1 MVRKKC
7 ERLRK
12 LKEFFP
18 EIYDT
23 IMTERFVLLETTEN
37 KKGAEGMKKTKQILT
52 LATTASLLMGSI
64 SVPAYAATTF
74 VDISTVTW
82 SGFKPFLNQAAE
94 LGLMSGYEENG
105 KRYCKP
111 RNNVTYC
118 EAVQLMYS
126 IMKAYTKQDVNDA
139 TVTKWKPVISAY
151 NIPTWAYKATA
162 YGLENSIL
170 TTAEL
175 NKLQG
180 GTKAAN
186 REDVGVIFGKAM
198 DTVKGYDVKSGATL
212 GYADKDAIS
221 ATAVPYLEL
230 LYRVNLMVGDSDNKF
245 NPKKNITRAE
255 MAVLSV
261 KSYNKLVENKGTE
274 TNRKTATGTVT
285 DCKTMQNGDIFLTM
299 TASGSSL
306 SLFGVKGKV
315 TAKYNGQTIALSD
328 IKTGDTVKVTYEG
341 QYMSSIT
348 VTYSKNGIKQ
358 TTEKKY
364 ELKDITDS
372 KITVKDG
379 STEKKFYLDD
389 DVEIRLDGKKS
400 TVSKLSR
407 ALEDT
412 SYDVTLTL
420 DKDEYVLK
428 VVAVVNA
435 NNPTDGTVTDVE
447 DDKITIKSGKK
458 EYTYTLASDV
468 EVTYNGNTM
477 KFSKFQRNYDDSNFV
492 VSLKLDKNNRVS
504 EIKITS
510 MEDDYNGTLTFL
522 NSKRIEFTAGSKT
535 YQYNLS
541 DDVTVRIDG
550 KKSSVSAL
558 RESYRDGKAYT
569 ISVDTNRDD
578 EVTEILAVSKFSSNN
593 KGKLSKISKRE
604 LTIVAKEKDYT
615 YSLADD
621 VDVTINGKNRDVS
634 DLIDS
639 YKDYSFN
646 VTLGFDKNGDV
657 REITAEMADVKEGH
671 LRDLVED
678 KRTITVTAAGLNIK
692 MDLASSVTVK
702 LGGESISLT
711 KLNSELDYAYGD
723 SQIYVELGYNGSGE
737 VKTITAFWEDAR
749 GELVSVDRRADEI
762 EVRVNGSKKTFE
774 ISTRAEFVYKLSA
787 AADALETY
795 EAGEG
800 SEKMNAL
807 PTAADADDYKRNL
820 RYDEDLYGLQDFLD
834 ACSDA
839 RDDCTVAL
847 TKDSKGK
854 IVRICAIAG

>member
-1 MVRKKC
+1 MRSRGQGWNKTEKFSSKRKDSRKKC

-74 VDISTVTW
+74 VDINTVTW

-435 NNPTDGTVTDVE
+435 NNPTDGTATDVE
-447 DDKITIKSGKK
+447 DDEITIKSGKK

-569 ISVDTNRDD
+569 VSVDTNRDD
-578 EVTEILAVSKFSSNN
+578 EVTELLAVSKFSSNN
-593 KGKLSKISKRE
+593 KGKLSKINKRE

-615 YSLADD
+615 YGLADD

-657 REITAEMADVKEGH
+657 CEITAEMADAKEGY

-762 EVRVNGSKKTFE
+762 EVRIDGSKKTFE

-787 AADALETY
+787 
-795 EAGEG
+795 
-800 SEKMNAL
+800 
-807 PTAADADDYKRNL
+807 AADADDYKRNL

>member
-1 MVRKKC
+1 MRSRGQGWNKTEKFSSKRKDSRKKC

-74 VDISTVTW
+74 VDINTVTW

-447 DDKITIKSGKK
+447 DDEITIKSGKK

-615 YSLADD
+615 YGLADD

-657 REITAEMADVKEGH
+657 CEITAEMADAKEGY

-711 KLNSELDYAYGD
+711 KLNRELDYAYGD

-762 EVRVNGSKKTFE
+762 EVRIDGSKKTFE

-787 AADALETY
+787 AADE
-795 EAGEG
+795 
-800 SEKMNAL
+800 
-807 PTAADADDYKRNL
+807 DDYKRNL

>member
-1 MVRKKC
+1 MRSRGQGWNKTEKFSSKRKDSRKKC

-74 VDISTVTW
+74 VDINTVTW

-186 REDVGVIFGKAM
+186 REDVGVIFGKAI

-212 GYADKDAIS
+212 GYADRDAIS

-621 VDVTINGKNRDVS
+621 VDVTINGKSRDVS

-787 AADALETY
+787 AADA
-795 EAGEG
+795 
-800 SEKMNAL
+800 
-807 PTAADADDYKRNL
+807 DDYKRNL

>member
-1 MVRKKC
+1 MRSRGQGWNKTEKFSSKRKDSRKKC

-74 VDISTVTW
+74 VDINTVTW

-198 DTVKGYDVKSGATL
+198 DTVKGYNVKSGATL

-447 DDKITIKSGKK
+447 DDEITIKSGKK

-569 ISVDTNRDD
+569 VSVDTNRDD
-578 EVTEILAVSKFSSNN
+578 EVTELLAVSKFSSNN
-593 KGKLSKISKRE
+593 KGKLSKINKRE

-615 YSLADD
+615 YGLADD

-657 REITAEMADVKEGH
+657 CEITAEMADAKEGY

-762 EVRVNGSKKTFE
+762 EVRIDGSKKTFE

-787 AADALETY
+787 
-795 EAGEG
+795 
-800 SEKMNAL
+800 
-807 PTAADADDYKRNL
+807 AADADDYKRNL

>member
-1 MVRKKC
+1 MRSRGQGWNKTEKFSSKRKDSRKKC

-74 VDISTVTW
+74 VDINTVTW

-468 EVTYNGNTM
+468 EVTYNGGTM

-569 ISVDTNRDD
+569 VSVDTNRDD
-578 EVTEILAVSKFSSNN
+578 EVTELLAVSKFSSNN
-593 KGKLSKISKRE
+593 KGKLSKINKRE

-615 YSLADD
+615 YGLADD

-657 REITAEMADVKEGH
+657 CEITAEMADAKEGY

-692 MDLASSVTVK
+692 IDLASSVTVK

-787 AADALETY
+787 AADA
-795 EAGEG
+795 
-800 SEKMNAL
+800 
-807 PTAADADDYKRNL
+807 DDYKRNL

>member
-1 MVRKKC
+1 MRSRGQGWNKTEKFSSKRKDSRKKC

-74 VDISTVTW
+74 VDINTVTW

-274 TNRKTATGTVT
+274 TNQKTATGTVT

-447 DDKITIKSGKK
+447 DDEITIKSGKK

-569 ISVDTNRDD
+569 VSVDTNRDD
-578 EVTEILAVSKFSSNN
+578 EVTELLAVSKFSSNN

-615 YSLADD
+615 YGLADD

-657 REITAEMADVKEGH
+657 CEITAEMADAKEGY

-762 EVRVNGSKKTFE
+762 EVRIDGSKKTFE

-787 AADALETY
+787 
-795 EAGEG
+795 
-800 SEKMNAL
+800 
-807 PTAADADDYKRNL
+807 AADADDYKRNL

>member
-1 MVRKKC
+1 MA
-7 ERLRK
+7 
-12 LKEFFP
+12 
-18 EIYDT
+18 
-23 IMTERFVLLETTEN
+23 ERFVLLETTEN

-74 VDISTVTW
+74 VDINTVTW

-447 DDKITIKSGKK
+447 DDEITIKSGKK

-569 ISVDTNRDD
+569 VSVDTNWDD
-578 EVTEILAVSKFSSNN
+578 EVTELLAVSKFSSNN

-615 YSLADD
+615 YGLADD

-657 REITAEMADVKEGH
+657 CEITAEMADAKEGY

-692 MDLASSVTVK
+692 MDLASSVTVR

-762 EVRVNGSKKTFE
+762 EVRVDGSKKTFE

-787 AADALETY
+787 AADE
-795 EAGEG
+795 
-800 SEKMNAL
+800 
-807 PTAADADDYKRNL
+807 DDYKRNL

>member
-1 MVRKKC
+1 MRSRGQGWNKTEKFSSKRKDSRKKC

-74 VDISTVTW
+74 VDINTVTW

-274 TNRKTATGTVT
+274 TNQKTATGTVT

-447 DDKITIKSGKK
+447 DDEITIKSGKK

-569 ISVDTNRDD
+569 VSVDTNRDD
-578 EVTEILAVSKFSSNN
+578 EVTELLAVSKFSSNN
-593 KGKLSKISKRE
+593 KGKLSKINKRE

-615 YSLADD
+615 YGLADD

-657 REITAEMADVKEGH
+657 CEITAEMADAKEGY

-692 MDLASSVTVK
+692 MDLASSVTVR

-762 EVRVNGSKKTFE
+762 EVRVDGSKKTFE

-787 AADALETY
+787 AADE
-795 EAGEG
+795 
-800 SEKMNAL
+800 
-807 PTAADADDYKRNL
+807 DDYKRNL

>member
-1 MVRKKC
+1 
-7 ERLRK
+7 
-12 LKEFFP
+12 
-18 EIYDT
+18 
-23 IMTERFVLLETTEN
+23 MTERFVLLETTEN

-74 VDISTVTW
+74 VDINTVTW

-186 REDVGVIFGKAM
+186 REDIGVIFGKAM
-198 DTVKGYDVKSGATL
+198 DTVKGYDVKSGAIL

-274 TNRKTATGTVT
+274 TNQKTATGTVT

-447 DDKITIKSGKK
+447 DDEITIKSGKK

-468 EVTYNGNTM
+468 EVTYNGSTM

-569 ISVDTNRDD
+569 VSVDTNRDD
-578 EVTEILAVSKFSSNN
+578 EVTELLAVSKFSSNN

-615 YSLADD
+615 YGLADD

-657 REITAEMADVKEGH
+657 CEITAEMADAKEGY

-787 AADALETY
+787 AADA
-795 EAGEG
+795 
-800 SEKMNAL
+800 
-807 PTAADADDYKRNL
+807 DDYKRNL

>member
-1 MVRKKC
+1 MRSRGQGWNKTEKFSSKRKDSRKKC

-74 VDISTVTW
+74 VDINTVTW

-447 DDKITIKSGKK
+447 DDEITIKSGKK

-468 EVTYNGNTM
+468 EVTYNGGTM

-569 ISVDTNRDD
+569 VSVDTNRDD
-578 EVTEILAVSKFSSNN
+578 EVTELLAVSKFSSNN
-593 KGKLSKISKRE
+593 KGKLSKINKRE

-615 YSLADD
+615 YGLADD

-657 REITAEMADVKEGH
+657 CEITAEMADAKEGY

-762 EVRVNGSKKTFE
+762 EVRVDGSKKTFE

-787 AADALETY
+787 
-795 EAGEG
+795 
-800 SEKMNAL
+800 
-807 PTAADADDYKRNL
+807 AADADDYKRNL

>member
-1 MVRKKC
+1 MRSRGQGWNKTEKFSSKRKDSRKKC

-64 SVPAYAATTF
+64 SVPAYAATTL
-74 VDISTVTW
+74 VDINTVTW

-139 TVTKWKPVISAY
+139 TVTQWKPVISAY
-151 NIPTWAYKATA
+151 NSPTWAYKATA

-447 DDKITIKSGKK
+447 DDEITIKSGKK

-569 ISVDTNRDD
+569 VSVDTNRDD
-578 EVTEILAVSKFSSNN
+578 EVTELLAVSKFSSNN

-615 YSLADD
+615 YGLADD

-657 REITAEMADVKEGH
+657 CEITAEMADAKEGY

-762 EVRVNGSKKTFE
+762 EVRIDGSKKTFE

-787 AADALETY
+787 AADE
-795 EAGEG
+795 
-800 SEKMNAL
+800 
-807 PTAADADDYKRNL
+807 DDYKRNL

>member
-1 MVRKKC
+1 MRSRGQGWNKTEKFSSKRKDSRKKC

-74 VDISTVTW
+74 VDINTVTW

-447 DDKITIKSGKK
+447 DDEITIKSGKK

-569 ISVDTNRDD
+569 VSVDTNRDD
-578 EVTEILAVSKFSSNN
+578 EVTELLAVSKFSSNN

-615 YSLADD
+615 YGLADD

-657 REITAEMADVKEGH
+657 CEITAEMADAKEGY

-711 KLNSELDYAYGD
+711 KLNSELNYAYGD

-762 EVRVNGSKKTFE
+762 EVRIDGSKKTFE

-787 AADALETY
+787 
-795 EAGEG
+795 
-800 SEKMNAL
+800 
-807 PTAADADDYKRNL
+807 AADADDYKRNL

>member
-1 MVRKKC
+1 MRSRGQGWNKTEKFSSKRKDSRKKC

-74 VDISTVTW
+74 VDINTVTW

-447 DDKITIKSGKK
+447 DDEITIKSGKK

-569 ISVDTNRDD
+569 VSVDTNRDD
-578 EVTEILAVSKFSSNN
+578 EVTELLAVSKFSSNN

-615 YSLADD
+615 YGLADD

-657 REITAEMADVKEGH
+657 CEITAEMADAKEGY

-762 EVRVNGSKKTFE
+762 EVRIDGSKKTFE

-787 AADALETY
+787 AADE
-795 EAGEG
+795 
-800 SEKMNAL
+800 
-807 PTAADADDYKRNL
+807 DDYKRNL

-839 RDDCTVAL
+839 RDDCPVDR
-847 TKDSKGK
+847 KS
-854 IVRICAIAG
+854 VV

>member
-1 MVRKKC
+1 
-7 ERLRK
+7 
-12 LKEFFP
+12 
-18 EIYDT
+18 
-23 IMTERFVLLETTEN
+23 MTERFVLLETTEN

-74 VDISTVTW
+74 VDINTVTW

-151 NIPTWAYKATA
+151 NIPTWADKATA

-447 DDKITIKSGKK
+447 DDEITIKSGKK

-569 ISVDTNRDD
+569 VSVDTNRDD
-578 EVTEILAVSKFSSNN
+578 EVTELLAVSKFSSNN

-615 YSLADD
+615 YGLADD

-657 REITAEMADVKEGH
+657 CEITAEMADAKEGY

-762 EVRVNGSKKTFE
+762 EVRIDGSKKTFE

-787 AADALETY
+787 
-795 EAGEG
+795 
-800 SEKMNAL
+800 
-807 PTAADADDYKRNL
+807 AADADDYKRNL

>member
-1 MVRKKC
+1 
-7 ERLRK
+7 
-12 LKEFFP
+12 
-18 EIYDT
+18 
-23 IMTERFVLLETTEN
+23 MTERFVLLETTEN

-74 VDISTVTW
+74 VDINTVTW

-447 DDKITIKSGKK
+447 DDEITIKSGKK

-535 YQYNLS
+535 YQYNLR

-550 KKSSVSAL
+550 KKSSVSAQ

-569 ISVDTNRDD
+569 VSVDTNRDD
-578 EVTEILAVSKFSSNN
+578 EVTELLAVSKFSSNN

-615 YSLADD
+615 YGLADD

-657 REITAEMADVKEGH
+657 CEITAEMADAKEGY

-692 MDLASSVTVK
+692 MDLASSVTVR

-787 AADALETY
+787 AADA
-795 EAGEG
+795 
-800 SEKMNAL
+800 
-807 PTAADADDYKRNL
+807 DDYKRNL

>member
-1 MVRKKC
+1 
-7 ERLRK
+7 
-12 LKEFFP
+12 
-18 EIYDT
+18 
-23 IMTERFVLLETTEN
+23 MTERFVLLETTEN

-74 VDISTVTW
+74 VDINTVTW

-274 TNRKTATGTVT
+274 TNQKTATGTVT

-341 QYMSSIT
+341 QYMNSIT
-348 VTYSKNGIKQ
+348 VTYSKKGIKQ
-358 TTEKKY
+358 TTEKKD

-447 DDKITIKSGKK
+447 DDEITIKSGKK

-468 EVTYNGNTM
+468 EVTYNGGTM

-550 KKSSVSAL
+550 KKSSVSGL

-569 ISVDTNRDD
+569 VSVDTNRDD
-578 EVTEILAVSKFSSNN
+578 EVTELLAVSKFSSNN

-615 YSLADD
+615 YGLADD

-657 REITAEMADVKEGH
+657 CEITAEMADAKEGY

-762 EVRVNGSKKTFE
+762 EVRIDGSKKTFE

-787 AADALETY
+787 
-795 EAGEG
+795 
-800 SEKMNAL
+800 
-807 PTAADADDYKRNL
+807 AADADDYKRNL

>member
-1 MVRKKC
+1 MRSRGQGWNKTEKFSSKRKDSRKKC

-74 VDISTVTW
+74 VDINTVTW

-447 DDKITIKSGKK
+447 DDEITIKSGKK

-569 ISVDTNRDD
+569 VSVDTNRDD
-578 EVTEILAVSKFSSNN
+578 EVTELLAVSKFSSNN

-615 YSLADD
+615 YGLADD

-657 REITAEMADVKEGH
+657 CEITAEMADAKEGY

-692 MDLASSVTVK
+692 MDLASSVTVR

-762 EVRVNGSKKTFE
+762 EVRVDGSKKTFE

-787 AADALETY
+787 AADE
-795 EAGEG
+795 
-800 SEKMNAL
+800 
-807 PTAADADDYKRNL
+807 DDYKRNL

>member
-1 MVRKKC
+1 MRSRGQGWNKTEKFSSKRKDSRKKC

-74 VDISTVTW
+74 VDINTVTW

-364 ELKDITDS
+364 ELKDITES
-372 KITVKDG
+372 TITVKEG
-379 STEKKFYLDD
+379 STEKNFYLDD

-447 DDKITIKSGKK
+447 DDEITIKSGKK

-569 ISVDTNRDD
+569 VSVDTNRDD
-578 EVTEILAVSKFSSNN
+578 EVTELLAVSKFSSNN
-593 KGKLSKISKRE
+593 KGKLSKINKRE

-615 YSLADD
+615 YGLADD

-657 REITAEMADVKEGH
+657 CEITAEMADAKEGY

-762 EVRVNGSKKTFE
+762 EVRIDGSKKTFE

-787 AADALETY
+787 
-795 EAGEG
+795 
-800 SEKMNAL
+800 
-807 PTAADADDYKRNL
+807 AADADDYKRNL

>member
-1 MVRKKC
+1 MRSRGQGWNKTEKFSSKRKDSRKKC

-74 VDISTVTW
+74 VDINTVTW

-274 TNRKTATGTVT
+274 TNQKTATGTVT

-447 DDKITIKSGKK
+447 DDEITIKSGKK

-569 ISVDTNRDD
+569 VSVDTNRDD
-578 EVTEILAVSKFSSNN
+578 EVTELLAVSKFSSNN
-593 KGKLSKISKRE
+593 KGKLSKINKRE

-615 YSLADD
+615 YGLADD

-657 REITAEMADVKEGH
+657 CEITAEMADAKEGY

-787 AADALETY
+787 AADA
-795 EAGEG
+795 
-800 SEKMNAL
+800 
-807 PTAADADDYKRNL
+807 DDYKRNL

>member
-1 MVRKKC
+1 MRSRGQGWNKTEKFSSKRKDSRKKC

-74 VDISTVTW
+74 VDINTVTW

-407 ALEDT
+407 SLEDT

-447 DDKITIKSGKK
+447 DDEITIKSGKK

-569 ISVDTNRDD
+569 VSVDTNRDD
-578 EVTEILAVSKFSSNN
+578 EVTELLAVSKFSSNN

-615 YSLADD
+615 YGLADD

-657 REITAEMADVKEGH
+657 CEITAEMADAKEGY

-762 EVRVNGSKKTFE
+762 EVRIDGSKKTFE

-787 AADALETY
+787 AADE
-795 EAGEG
+795 
-800 SEKMNAL
+800 
-807 PTAADADDYKRNL
+807 DDYKRNL

>member
-1 MVRKKC
+1 MVRKKS

-74 VDISTVTW
+74 VDINTVTW

-186 REDVGVIFGKAM
+186 REDVGVIFGKAI

-621 VDVTINGKNRDVS
+621 VDVTINGKSRDVS

-646 VTLGFDKNGDV
+646 VTLGFDKDGDV
-657 REITAEMADVKEGH
+657 CEITAEMADAKEGY

-762 EVRVNGSKKTFE
+762 EVRIDGSKKTFE

-787 AADALETY
+787 AADE
-795 EAGEG
+795 
-800 SEKMNAL
+800 
-807 PTAADADDYKRNL
+807 DDYKRNL

-854 IVRICAIAG
+854 IVRICAIVG

>member
-1 MVRKKC
+1 MRSRGQGWNKTEKFSSKRKDSRKKC

-74 VDISTVTW
+74 VDINTVTW

-186 REDVGVIFGKAM
+186 REDVGVIFGKAI

-221 ATAVPYLEL
+221 ATAVPYLER

-621 VDVTINGKNRDVS
+621 VDVTINGKSRDVS

-762 EVRVNGSKKTFE
+762 EVRINGSKKTFE

-787 AADALETY
+787 
-795 EAGEG
+795 
-800 SEKMNAL
+800 
-807 PTAADADDYKRNL
+807 AADADDYKRNL

>member
-1 MVRKKC
+1 MRSRGQGWNKTEKFSSKRKDSRKKC

-74 VDISTVTW
+74 VDINTVTW

-299 TASGSSL
+299 TASGFSL

-447 DDKITIKSGKK
+447 DDEITIKSGKK

-569 ISVDTNRDD
+569 VSVDTNRDD
-578 EVTEILAVSKFSSNN
+578 EVTELLAVSKFSSNN
-593 KGKLSKISKRE
+593 KGKLSKINKRE

-615 YSLADD
+615 YGLADD

-657 REITAEMADVKEGH
+657 CEITAEMADAKEGY

-762 EVRVNGSKKTFE
+762 EVRIDGSKKTFE

-787 AADALETY
+787 
-795 EAGEG
+795 
-800 SEKMNAL
+800 
-807 PTAADADDYKRNL
+807 AADADDYKRNL

>member
-1 MVRKKC
+1 MRSGGQGWNKTEKFSSKRKDSRKKC

-74 VDISTVTW
+74 VDINTVTW

-447 DDKITIKSGKK
+447 DDEITIKSGKK

-569 ISVDTNRDD
+569 VSVDTNRDD
-578 EVTEILAVSKFSSNN
+578 EVTELLAVSKFSSNN

-615 YSLADD
+615 YGLADD

-657 REITAEMADVKEGH
+657 CEITAEMADAKEGY

-762 EVRVNGSKKTFE
+762 EVRIDGSKKTFE

-787 AADALETY
+787 
-795 EAGEG
+795 
-800 SEKMNAL
+800 
-807 PTAADADDYKRNL
+807 AADADDYKRNL

>member
-1 MVRKKC
+1 MA
-7 ERLRK
+7 
-12 LKEFFP
+12 
-18 EIYDT
+18 
-23 IMTERFVLLETTEN
+23 ERFVLLETTEN

-74 VDISTVTW
+74 VDINTVTW

-198 DTVKGYDVKSGATL
+198 DTVKGYDVKSGAIL

-274 TNRKTATGTVT
+274 TNQKTATGTVT

-447 DDKITIKSGKK
+447 DDEITIKSGKK

-468 EVTYNGNTM
+468 EVTYNGSTM

-541 DDVTVRIDG
+541 DNVTVRIDG

-569 ISVDTNRDD
+569 VSVDTNRDD
-578 EVTEILAVSKFSSNN
+578 EVTELLAVSKFSSNN

-615 YSLADD
+615 YGLADD

-657 REITAEMADVKEGH
+657 CEITAEMADAKEGY

-692 MDLASSVTVK
+692 MDLASSVTVR

-762 EVRVNGSKKTFE
+762 EVRIDGSKKTFE

-787 AADALETY
+787 
-795 EAGEG
+795 
-800 SEKMNAL
+800 
-807 PTAADADDYKRNL
+807 AADADDYKRNL

>member
-1 MVRKKC
+1 MRSRGQGWNKTEKFSSKRKDSRKKC

-74 VDISTVTW
+74 VDINTVTW
-82 SGFKPFLNQAAE
+82 SGFKAFLNQAAE

-447 DDKITIKSGKK
+447 DDEITIKSGKK

-569 ISVDTNRDD
+569 VSVDTNRDD
-578 EVTEILAVSKFSSNN
+578 EVTELLAVSKFSSNN

-615 YSLADD
+615 YGLADD

-657 REITAEMADVKEGH
+657 CEITAEMADAKEGY

-762 EVRVNGSKKTFE
+762 EVRIDGSKKTFE

-787 AADALETY
+787 
-795 EAGEG
+795 
-800 SEKMNAL
+800 
-807 PTAADADDYKRNL
+807 AADADDYKRNL

>member
-1 MVRKKC
+1 MRSRGQGWNKTEKFSSKRKDSRKKC

-74 VDISTVTW
+74 VDINTVTW

-447 DDKITIKSGKK
+447 DDEITIKSGKK

-569 ISVDTNRDD
+569 VSVDTNRDD
-578 EVTEILAVSKFSSNN
+578 EVTELLAVSKFSSNN

-615 YSLADD
+615 YGLADD

-657 REITAEMADVKEGH
+657 CEITAEMADAKEGY

-678 KRTITVTAAGLNIK
+678 KRTIAVTAAGLNIK

-762 EVRVNGSKKTFE
+762 EVRIDGSKKTFE

-787 AADALETY
+787 
-795 EAGEG
+795 
-800 SEKMNAL
+800 
-807 PTAADADDYKRNL
+807 AADADDYKRNL

>member
-1 MVRKKC
+1 MRSRGQGWNKTEKFSSKRKDSRKKC

-74 VDISTVTW
+74 VDINTVTW

-447 DDKITIKSGKK
+447 DDEITIKSGKK

-468 EVTYNGNTM
+468 EVTYNGGTM

-569 ISVDTNRDD
+569 VSVDTNRDD
-578 EVTEILAVSKFSSNN
+578 EVTELLAVSKFSSNN

-615 YSLADD
+615 YGLADD

-657 REITAEMADVKEGH
+657 CEITAEMADAKEGY

-762 EVRVNGSKKTFE
+762 EVRIDGSKKTFE

-787 AADALETY
+787 
-795 EAGEG
+795 
-800 SEKMNAL
+800 
-807 PTAADADDYKRNL
+807 AADADDYKRNL

>member
-1 MVRKKC
+1 
-7 ERLRK
+7 
-12 LKEFFP
+12 
-18 EIYDT
+18 
-23 IMTERFVLLETTEN
+23 MTERFVLLETTEN

-74 VDISTVTW
+74 VDINTVTW

-170 TTAEL
+170 TTADL

-315 TAKYNGQTIALSD
+315 AAKYNGQTIALSD

-428 VVAVVNA
+428 VVAVANA

-621 VDVTINGKNRDVS
+621 VDVTINGKSRDVS

-762 EVRVNGSKKTFE
+762 EVRIDGSKKTFE

-787 AADALETY
+787 
-795 EAGEG
+795 
-800 SEKMNAL
+800 
-807 PTAADADDYKRNL
+807 AADADDYKRNL

>member
-1 MVRKKC
+1 MRSRGQGWNKTEKFSSKRKDSRKKC

-74 VDISTVTW
+74 VDINTVTW

-447 DDKITIKSGKK
+447 DDEITIKSGKK

-569 ISVDTNRDD
+569 VSVDTNRDD
-578 EVTEILAVSKFSSNN
+578 EVTELLAVSKFSSNN

-615 YSLADD
+615 YGLADD

-657 REITAEMADVKEGH
+657 CEITAEMADAKEGY

-692 MDLASSVTVK
+692 MDLA
-702 LGGESISLT
+702 
-711 KLNSELDYAYGD
+711 YAYGD

-762 EVRVNGSKKTFE
+762 EVRIDGSKKTFE

-787 AADALETY
+787 AADE
-795 EAGEG
+795 
-800 SEKMNAL
+800 
-807 PTAADADDYKRNL
+807 DDYKRNL

>member
-1 MVRKKC
+1 MRSRGQGWNKTEKFSSKRKDSRKKC

-74 VDISTVTW
+74 VDINTVTW

-139 TVTKWKPVISAY
+139 TVTKWKPVSSAY

-447 DDKITIKSGKK
+447 DDEITIKSGKK

-569 ISVDTNRDD
+569 VSVDTNRDD
-578 EVTEILAVSKFSSNN
+578 EVTELLAVSKFSSNN
-593 KGKLSKISKRE
+593 KGKLSKINKRE

-615 YSLADD
+615 YGLADD

-657 REITAEMADVKEGH
+657 CEITAEMADAKEGY

-762 EVRVNGSKKTFE
+762 EVRIDGSKKTFE

-787 AADALETY
+787 
-795 EAGEG
+795 
-800 SEKMNAL
+800 
-807 PTAADADDYKRNL
+807 AADADDYKRNL

>member
-1 MVRKKC
+1 MRSRGQGWNKTEKFSSKRKDSRKKC

-74 VDISTVTW
+74 VDINTVTW

-447 DDKITIKSGKK
+447 DDEITIKSGKK

-569 ISVDTNRDD
+569 VSVDTNRDD
-578 EVTEILAVSKFSSNN
+578 EVTELLAVSKFSSNN

-615 YSLADD
+615 YGLADD

-657 REITAEMADVKEGH
+657 CEITAEMADAKEGY

-762 EVRVNGSKKTFE
+762 EVRIDGSKKTFE

-787 AADALETY
+787 AADE
-795 EAGEG
+795 
-800 SEKMNAL
+800 
-807 PTAADADDYKRNL
+807 DDYKRNL

>member
-1 MVRKKC
+1 MRSRGQGWNKTEKFSSKRKDSRKKC

-74 VDISTVTW
+74 VDINTVTW

-447 DDKITIKSGKK
+447 DDEITIKSGKK

-468 EVTYNGNTM
+468 EVTYNGSTM

-569 ISVDTNRDD
+569 VSVDTNRDD
-578 EVTEILAVSKFSSNN
+578 EVTELLAVSKFSSNN

-615 YSLADD
+615 YGLADD

-657 REITAEMADVKEGH
+657 CEITAEMADAKEGY

-692 MDLASSVTVK
+692 MDLASSVTVR

-762 EVRVNGSKKTFE
+762 EVRIDGSKKTFE

-787 AADALETY
+787 
-795 EAGEG
+795 
-800 SEKMNAL
+800 
-807 PTAADADDYKRNL
+807 AADADDYKRNL

>member
-1 MVRKKC
+1 MRSRGQGWNKTEKFSSKRKDSRKKC

-74 VDISTVTW
+74 VDINTVTW

-186 REDVGVIFGKAM
+186 REDVGVIFGKAI

-212 GYADKDAIS
+212 GYADRDAIS

-274 TNRKTATGTVT
+274 TNRITATGTVA

-604 LTIVAKEKDYT
+604 LTIVAKEKYYT

-621 VDVTINGKNRDVS
+621 VDVSINGKSRDVS

-787 AADALETY
+787 AADA
-795 EAGEG
+795 
-800 SEKMNAL
+800 
-807 PTAADADDYKRNL
+807 DDYKRNL